1 MPGPGKPF
9 KAGDP
14 RPAGAGRQPG
24 RPNYVTKNLRDLI
37 LQAAEEVGFVKRIEK
52 FDAENK
58 SIGFELVPTGD
69 DGVKGYLKWA
79 AVHQP
84 ARFLAMLTRTL
95 PMQINAKTER
105 TGFPRDVEYRTFAE
119 VAADLRASGFSDEK
133 IEMLVEDLRPKKVI
147 AASAEQ
153 PNAPAETPAAAG
165 AAAGQGDYLDEDGNL
180 RNAAGKLRK

>member
-9 KAGDP
+9 KKGDP

-24 RPNYVTKNLRDLI
+24 QPNYVTKNLRDLI

-58 SIGFELVPTGD
+58 SIGFELVSTGD
-69 DGVKGYLKWA
+69 EGMKGYLKWA

-84 ARFLAMLTRTL
+84 ARFLAMLTRIL

-105 TGFPRDVEYRTFAE
+105 TEKTPEVRYRTFAE
-119 VAADLRASGFSDEK
+119 VERDLKAVGYSDEK
-133 IEMLVEDLRPKKVI
+133 IQMLVEDLRPKKV
-147 AASAEQ
+147 SAVVD
-153 PNAPAETPAAAG
+153 AGPAGPKTPTETPAGADGGAG
-165 AAAGQGDYLDEDGNL
+165 GDYLDEDG
-180 RNAAGKLRK
+180 KLKKLP

>member
-24 RPNYVTKNLRDLI
+24 QPNYVTKNLRDLI
-37 LQAAEEVGFVKRIEK
+37 LQAADEVGFVKRIEK

-58 SIGFELVPTGD
+58 SIGFEPVSTGD
-69 DGVKGYLKWA
+69 EGVKGYLKWA

-84 ARFLAMLTRTL
+84 ARFLAMLTRIL

-105 TGFPRDVEYRTFAE
+105 PGFDRM
-119 VAADLRASGFSDEK
+119 SGTAPSRR
-133 IEMLVEDLRPKKVI
+133 LRP
-147 AASAEQ
+147 
-153 PNAPAETPAAAG
+153 T
-165 AAAGQGDYLDEDGNL
+165 L
-180 RNAAGKLRK
+180 RRPGTATKRSSGWSPT